1 MPRSVLTGLF
11 PRASR
16 AMELLEAT
24 QSIASG
30 VRKPEDTEGALGMS
44 KGAYRGIEELAAL
57 SSNEGYKPSGN
68 RFERS

>member
-1 MPRSVLTGLF
+1 MAAHYCAAVLPG
-11 PRASR
+11 R
-16 AMELLEAT
+16 
-24 QSIASG
+24 
-30 VRKPEDTEGALGMS
+30 VRKPKDTEGALGIS